1 VDKQHSEG
9 IARMLS
15 EIRTDVAWTRDRIG
29 KDALDPRVMQA
40 MAEVPRDAFVPGEMQ
55 GEAYANRPL
64 PIGHGQTISQPYI
77 VALMTDLIAPQLH
90 HRVLEI
96 GTGSGYQTAILSRL
110 CDTVYSID
118 LVPPLRAAAAARL
131 ARLGYR
137 NIVTRTA
144 NGYQGWPEYAPY
156 DGIIVTAAAAYIPQ
170 PLVDQLR
177 PGGRMAIP
185 VGEPFGLQDLV
196 LVEKDQRG
204 DVAIRTILGVAFV
217 PMIDRSPEVGVI
229 SDS

>member
-1 VDKQHSEG
+1 MDTQHSEG
-9 IARMLS
+9 IARMLAD
-15 EIRTDVAWTRDRIG
+15 IRTDVAWTRDRIG

-77 VALMTDLIAPQLH
+77 VALMTDLIAPQPH